1 MLSLEKLSNRYSIKD
16 NKERIMLSLVTVLGL
31 LASQLKEK
39 FILSLEINI
48 MLFSLFYGIGLLL
61 INFERTMQPAPKH
74 KALPIVLTSTY
85 LLAYFSSLVAIEI
98 LD

>member
-39 FILSLEINI
+39 FILSL
-48 MLFSLFYGIGLLL
+48 